1 MRRIPVLD
9 DEGEQVRHGGGPE
22 PAQSV
27 VVEAGVEGDDL
38 CDVIR
43 RYGEA
48 SVAALT

>member
-9 DEGEQVRHGGGPE
+9 DEGEQVRHGGSPE

-27 VVEAGVEGDDL
+27 VVEAGVEGDNL
-38 CDVIR
+38 GDVIR

-48 SVAALT
+48 SVAALA